1 MSLSRTFSLHVAR
14 PNIFLVYHQA
24 MYDIDSNILS
34 VGNGVEYFSCIYIVE
49 HFPSPSLYTIEYY
62 IFAQHFSSP
71 SLYTIEYY
79 ISAQHF
85 QFVVLLHNA
94 LFKKLNIL
102 DVVPPPPKVTWG
114 IEIVY
119 NLVVRRGEINSLY
132 KGRAW
137 VLCIDVTF
145 TAVLNRQH
153 FHWVVICDKPEMTNI
168 SDINNYLPLLLA
180 THKTSIYKHIPYSVT
195 LLLIVSKGPFN
206 KLFGEGEGGGLN
218 GAKM

>member
-34 VGNGVEYFSCIYIVE
+34 VGNGVEYFSCIYIAE

-102 DVVPPPPKVTWG
+102 DVGPPPPPKVTWG

-132 KGRAW
+132 KGRA
-137 VLCIDVTF
+137 
-145 TAVLNRQH
+145 
-153 FHWVVICDKPEMTNI
+153 
-168 SDINNYLPLLLA
+168 
-180 THKTSIYKHIPYSVT
+180 
-195 LLLIVSKGPFN
+195 
-206 KLFGEGEGGGLN
+206 
-218 GAKM
+218 

>member
-1 MSLSRTFSLHVAR
+1 
-14 PNIFLVYHQA
+14 

-34 VGNGVEYFSCIYIVE
+34 VGNGVEYFSCIYIAE

-85 QFVVLLHNA
+85 PFPSLYTIEYYISAQHFQFVVLLHNA

-102 DVVPPPPKVTWG
+102 DVAPPPPPKVTWG

-195 LLLIVSKGPFN
+195 LLLIVSKGPFS

>member
-34 VGNGVEYFSCIYIVE
+34 VGNGVEYFSCIYIAE

-62 IFAQHFSSP
+62 IFAQHFSSPSLYTIEYYISAQHFPFPSLYTIEYYISAQHFPSPSLYTIEYYISAQHFPSP

-102 DVVPPPPKVTWG
+102 DVVPPPT
-114 IEIVY
+114 
-119 NLVVRRGEINSLY
+119 
-132 KGRAW
+132 
-137 VLCIDVTF
+137 
-145 TAVLNRQH
+145 
-153 FHWVVICDKPEMTNI
+153 
-168 SDINNYLPLLLA
+168 
-180 THKTSIYKHIPYSVT
+180 
-195 LLLIVSKGPFN
+195 
-206 KLFGEGEGGGLN
+206 
-218 GAKM
+218 